1 MKNNLFYV
9 PQLAVEVLKLAQLS
23 VEHFLAPNL
32 ALLVDTLSGSYMQ
45 NMGPI
50 IVKRLHDSSWEVRDS
65 VLELLA
71 SMANISL
78 LSTVSAKDFDSF

>member
-1 MKNNLFYV
+1 MKNNLLYV

-78 LSTVSAKDFDSF
+78 LSTVFDKDFH